1 MKPIALVLL
10 VLPLIVVASPAH
22 AQDSFQNVAFFYP
35 LRTRRPVIERELEF
49 HVEHAKGGAGRT
61 TEAAAAIELP
71 IMPRWQ
77 VEVEVPF
84 VFNDPRDGTAQ
95 GGVGD
100 LSLETKVAVW
110 QSLDWL
116 SQIAVGVE
124 GRFPTGS
131 ERRGLGGEA
140 AVEPFVTG
148 GIALGDFD
156 LLASVAYEFNVNA
169 HVPGPNE
176 QELTASAAVGWRV
189 SQRFTPLLELV
200 TVTRTRGAPDD
211 ELLHR
216 TRVSLV
222 PGFNA
227 RLLPRST
234 FRFGVELP
242 LTRARAADYTLLGGF
257 VKEF

>member
-1 MKPIALVLL
+1 MKLL
-10 VLPLIVVASPAH
+10 VMLFALPALLVVDVAH
-22 AQDSFQNVAFFYP
+22 AQDSFQNVSFFYP

-49 HVEHAKGGAGRT
+49 RVEHAKGSEGRT

-77 VEVEVPF
+77 IELEVPL
-84 VFNDPRDGTAQ
+84 VFNDPREGPAQ
-95 GGVGD
+95 AGVGD

-116 SQIAVGVE
+116 SQVAVGIE
-124 GRFPTGS
+124 GRFPSGS

-140 AVEPFVTG
+140 SAEPFVTA

-156 LLASVAYEFNVNA
+156 LLASVAYEFNLNA
-169 HVPGPNE
+169 HVAGPNE
-176 QELTASAAVGWRV
+176 QELAASAAMGWRIT
-189 SQRFTPLLELV
+189 RAFAPLVELV

-211 ELLHR
+211 QLRHR
-216 TRVSLV
+216 TRVSII

-227 RLLPRST
+227 KLLPGTTLRL
-234 FRFGVELP
+234 GIELP
-242 LTRARAADYTLLGGF
+242 LTRARTADYSLLGGF